1 MKYTYKVKNGFNVSE
16 FLKLVKID
24 FVYSTN
30 RTEDEYLL
38 LNESAF
44 GKFKKS
50 DIEKQKDKMRIII
63 LNNDTLQMDS
73 YNIPEEELINGLM
86 NMKG

>member
-16 FLKLVKID
+16 FLKLVNID

>member
-44 GKFKKS
+44 GKFRKS
-50 DIEKQKDKMRIII
+50 DIENQKDKMRIII

>member
-30 RTEDEYLL
+30 RTEQEYLL

-50 DIEKQKDKMRIII
+50 DIENQKDKMRIII